1 MCEHKAV
8 DFDVSSGNWVCR
20 KCGIAVGMA
29 GMMMSIAH
37 REEDHVKEADFTGNI
52 IAKQIKPNEDIE
64 QLHACRAALRDCLYQ
79 MENCSKA
86 SMKYGQAEAFVKA
99 ITNAR
104 KALGEK

>member
-64 QLHACRAALRDCLYQ
+64 QLHACRAALRDCLDQ
-79 MENCSKA
+79 MERTPKSA
-86 SMKYGQAEAFVKA
+86 VSPDFIAA
-99 ITNAR
+99 IDDGR
-104 KALGEK
+104 KVLGEE